1 MDLKHFTLDLIG
13 ADELLLDNLEY
24 ITEILT
30 EAVELAGAH
39 LITLKAHKF
48 NPQGLT
54 AFAILAESHVS
65 IHTWP
70 EINFAAVDFFTC
82 GEHTKPEE
90 ACKYISSALKAKSHS
105 IFFVERFSP

>member
-1 MDLKHFTLDLIG
+1 LDLKHFTLDLIG
-13 ADELLLDNLEY
+13 ADKTLLDDEDY
-24 ITEILT
+24 IRSILKK
-30 EAVELAGAH
+30 AIGKANAS
-39 LITLKAHKF
+39 LIQLRSHKF
-48 NPQGLT
+48 DPQGLT

-90 ACKYISSALKAKSHS
+90 ACEYISSALKAKSHS

>member
-1 MDLKHFTLDLIG
+1 MDLKHFTLDIIG
-13 ADELLLDNLEY
+13 ADGALLDDEEY
-24 ITEILT
+24 ILD
-30 EAVELAGAH
+30 
-39 LITLKAHKF
+39 TLKKAIEIARASLLGIRSHKF
-48 NPQGLT
+48 EPQGLT